1 MDDLDALLEDVPDPV
16 VQKKPTTV
24 GKKKPKVEDDDDGW
38 GMDLEDKKET
48 AGFGMNSSR
57 DSNRPSFGYGGAH
70 GLKKEAIKKEEEDE
84 WNLDEPAQKTG
95 GFGGRLLGRKP
106 KKEEP
111 DDDLDNFLDDL
122 EAKRGI
128 NSKPA
133 PVEEK
138 K

>member
-1 MDDLDALLEDVPDPV
+1 M
-16 VQKKPTTV
+16 
-24 GKKKPKVEDDDDGW
+24 
-38 GMDLEDKKET
+38 
-48 AGFGMNSSR
+48 
-57 DSNRPSFGYGGAH
+57 
-70 GLKKEAIKKEEEDE
+70 KKEEEDE
-84 WNLDEPAQKTG
+84 WNLDEPAQKNA

-128 NSKPA
+128 NTKPPA

-138 K
+138 KQRPRTAAAPQNVSFNRNTELDGLDDEEDKQVSQSN